1 MLNDKKSVRRRGRAA
16 TIHEVA
22 RHAGV
27 SPMTVSR
34 VVNGNSNVRPAT
46 RELVMQ
52 AVREL
57 DYTPNPAARQLA
69 AAPGM
74 RIALI
79 FTNPSS
85 AYLSELVVG
94 ALRGASKSAVQ
105 LVIEAWD
112 PADVEAERVAA
123 RALARSVSGVI
134 LPPPLCESEAVVS
147 ELTEAGTPTVAIASG
162 RSHEDV
168 SCVRIDDHQASREM
182 TAHLIAL
189 GHRQIGYIQGAPNQT
204 ASERR
209 YEGFRAALEEA
220 GIALDAKLVE
230 PGRFTYRS
238 GLDAAER
245 LLARKQRP
253 TAIFASND
261 DMAAAV
267 VSVAHRRGLDVPRD
281 LSVVGFDD
289 TSAATTVW
297 PELTTIRQPIAAMA
311 ESAVDI
317 LVRGIRRRERDSKLL
332 IVDHVV
338 AHQLVRRDSVAT
350 RKAVSPKRK

>member
-1 MLNDKKSVRRRGRAA
+1 MSAKKSVRRRGGAA

-22 RHAGV
+22 RRAGV

-34 VVNGNSNVRPAT
+34 VMNGNSNVRPAT
-46 RELVMQ
+46 RELVMR

-85 AYLSELVVG
+85 AYLAELVAG
-94 ALRGASKSAVQ
+94 ALRGAQRCAVQ

-112 PADVEAERVAA
+112 PSDVEAERVAA
-123 RALARSVSGVI
+123 RALARSVAGVI
-134 LPPPLCESEAVVS
+134 LPPPLCESEAVIS
-147 ELTEAGTPTVAIASG
+147 ELTGAGVPTVAIASG
-162 RSHEDV
+162 RSRDEI
-168 SCVRIDDHQASREM
+168 SCVRIDDYRASREM

-189 GHRQIGYIQGAPNQT
+189 GHERIGFIMGDPNQT
-204 ASERR
+204 ASARR
-209 YEGFRAALEEA
+209 HDGFRAALEAA
-220 GIALDAKLVE
+220 GIAADPKLVE
-230 PGRFTYRS
+230 QGFFTYRS

-245 LLARKQRP
+245 LLSRRKAP

-267 VSVAHRRGLDVPRD
+267 ISVAHRRGLDVPGD

-289 TSAATTVW
+289 TSAATMVW
-297 PELTTIRQPIAAMA
+297 PELTTIRQPIASMA
-311 ESAVDI
+311 ESAIDT
-317 LVRGIRRRERDSKLL
+317 LLRAIRRNDGETRL

-338 AHQLVRRDSVAT
+338 AHELVRRDSETSPVAAT
-350 RKAVSPKRK
+350 TTKKR

>member
-1 MLNDKKSVRRRGRAA
+1 MNEKKSVRRRGRAA

-46 RELVMQ
+46 RDLVMQ
-52 AVREL
+52 AVRDL

-79 FTNPSS
+79 FTNPSA

-94 ALRGASKSAVQ
+94 ALRGASRAAVQ
-105 LVIEAWD
+105 LVVEAWD
-112 PADVEAERVAA
+112 PSDVEAERLAA
-123 RALARSVSGVI
+123 RALAKSVAGVI

-147 ELTEAGTPTVAIASG
+147 ELADAGVPTVAIASG
-162 RSHEDV
+162 RSRDEI
-168 SCVRIDDHQASREM
+168 SCVRIDDYRASREM
-182 TAHLIAL
+182 TAYLVSL
-189 GHRQIGYIQGAPNQT
+189 GHQRIGYIKGDPNQT
-204 ASERR
+204 ASARR
-209 YEGFRAALEEA
+209 LEGYRAALDAA
-220 GIALDAKLVE
+220 GIGFDPKLVE
-230 PGRFTYRS
+230 QGYFTYRS

-245 LLARKQRP
+245 LLAKRRAP

-261 DMAAAV
+261 DMAAAA

-289 TSAATTVW
+289 SSAATTVW
-297 PELTTIRQPIAAMA
+297 PELTTIRQPIASMA
-311 ESAVDI
+311 DSAIDT
-317 LVRGIRRRERDSKLL
+317 LLRGIRRGDRETRL

-338 AHQLVRRDSVAT
+338 AHELVRRDSVAPPAEA
-350 RKAVSPKRK
+350 RKKR